1 MKKLILVMALFVT
14 VFMNGLTAE
23 AFPKGQQAVV
33 GQTYFITGRNVWIRD
48 EPNTNIA
55 PVAAYRFGEPVRLL
69 EVKGNWARVKM
80 VNGWERYAHIDYV
93 GTQEVLLSKMKAS
106 TECMMELDRIY
117 DDVERL
123 MESMYPNGPDA
134 KAPTPA
140 ERKTSCAK
148 LTDRLNAMRKLLEGT
163 VMPGEVRNEI
173 LSLTNKVE
181 TLIGFLNE
189 WEHGGE
195 AKYTPYFLEKFMPE
209 YDRIGELYR

>member
-69 EVKGNWARVKM
+69 EVKGK
-80 VNGWERYAHIDYV
+80 
-93 GTQEVLLSKMKAS
+93 EVLLSKMKAS

-173 LSLTNKVE
+173 RSLTNKVE

>member
-1 MKKLILVMALFVT
+1 
-14 VFMNGLTAE
+14 
-23 AFPKGQQAVV
+23 
-33 GQTYFITGRNVWIRD
+33 
-48 EPNTNIA
+48 
-55 PVAAYRFGEPVRLL
+55 
-69 EVKGNWARVKM
+69 
-80 VNGWERYAHIDYV
+80 
-93 GTQEVLLSKMKAS
+93 MKAS

-173 LSLTNKVE
+173 RSLTNKVE

>member
-1 MKKLILVMALFVT
+1 MKKLILVMALFAT

-69 EVKGNWARVKM
+69 EVKGSWARVKM
-80 VNGWERYAHIDYV
+80 VNGWERYA
-93 GTQEVLLSKMKAS
+93 
-106 TECMMELDRIY
+106 
-117 DDVERL
+117 L

-173 LSLTNKVE
+173 RSLTNKVE